1 LLAALIRNLRHIT
14 RHPFSR
20 GRKIDAAR
28 RFVRWQVSSRL
39 ALGPTLVPFVDSL
52 RLCVANGMTGA
63 TGNIYT
69 GLAEF
74 DDMALVLHVL
84 RPGDLFVDI
93 GANIGSYTILAAA
106 AGAHAIAFEPV
117 PTTYEALALNVRLN
131 DLGGSVITNRAAVGA
146 TAGSIRFTANH
157 DTVNHVATADE
168 VEGTVEVPVVTLDE
182 ALARVS
188 AEVPMLIKIDVE
200 GYETEALAGA
210 TRTLASPGL
219 RAVIMELNG
228 NGARYGFDD
237 DALHQTM
244 LDYGFQPFSYDA
256 MTRKLSSL
264 PGRNRAEGNTIYLR
278 DIQMVESRIA
288 TARRFGVQGKS
299 I

>member
-1 LLAALIRNLRHIT
+1 MLAALIRNLRHIT
-14 RHPFSR
+14 RHPFSK
-20 GRKIDAAR
+20 GREINAAQ
-28 RFVRWQVSSRL
+28 RFLRWQVSSRL
-39 ALGPTLVPFVDSL
+39 ALGPTLVPFVDSM

-117 PTTYEALALNVRLN
+117 PTTHASLALNIRLN
-131 DLGGSVITNRAAVGA
+131 DLGGSVVTNRAAVGA
-146 TAGSIRFTANH
+146 AAGSIRFTANH

-168 VEGTVEVPVVTLDE
+168 MEGTVEVPVVTLDE
-182 ALARVS
+182 ALAEASVG
-188 AEVPMLIKIDVE
+188 APMLIKIDVE
-200 GYETEALAGA
+200 GYETLALAGA
-210 TRTLASPGL
+210 ARTLASPGL
-219 RAVIMELNG
+219 QVVIMELNG

-237 DALHQTM
+237 DVLHQTM
-244 LDYGFQPFSYDA
+244 LGYGFQPFSYDGL
-256 MTRKLSSL
+256 TRKLSSL
-264 PGRNRAEGNTIYLR
+264 PGRNGAEGNTIYVR
-278 DIQMVESRIA
+278 DLQAVEARIA
-288 TARRFGVQGKS
+288 AADRFDVQGKL